1 MNADNFSQFL
11 EDPSLLYQA
20 SYQELKSLALQYPY
34 CRNLHLLLFQKSY
47 MDGSGE
53 WEQNLEKA
61 AAYSI
66 DRRRLYFMSRRL
78 DKKTEAAEENF
89 MLSEE
94 FLELKSLE
102 ILQLEE
108 NLLPETDA
116 GEKTGLRLE
125 FGPLP
130 QEPAPSRKGEPG
142 KALPADPEEDEEE
155 EFEELPEIS
164 AGLAPREE
172 ENPEEKEP
180 EAGRAEAVDGEQ
192 PALHAA
198 PPEPAPAA
206 FRVDEELVKT
216 LSCLPEIIAGLTE
229 TTANSLPAP
238 KKAKDKIKRT
248 GKKGHRPPLLN
259 PELAALKQARP
270 SRPVFTIGTLG
281 ETEEAAGYSKPRPQP
296 KQSFTSWVEQFQA
309 PNVQTRLGELMESKK
324 REESKRKRKKN
335 KKNKPSRVGRL
346 ALRSITE
353 NKEILSETLAELL
366 ASQGEYQRAIE
377 MYEALMLV
385 FPQKS
390 GFFAEK
396 IENLKSK

>member
-66 DRRRLYFMSRRL
+66 DRRRLFFMSRRL
-78 DKKTEAAEENF
+78 DKKPEAAEENF

-108 NLLPETDA
+108 NLLPETGA
-116 GEKTGLRLE
+116 GEKTGIRLE

-142 KALPADPEEDEEE
+142 KALPADTEDDDEEE
-155 EFEELPEIS
+155 FDELPEIS
-164 AGLAPREE
+164 AGPAPREE

-180 EAGRAEAVDGEQ
+180 EAGRAESADGEQ

-198 PPEPAPAA
+198 PPEPAPPA

-229 TTANSLPAP
+229 TTAIGLPAP
-238 KKAKDKIKRT
+238 KKAKDKIKRA
-248 GKKGHRPPLLN
+248 GKKGHRPPLLS

-270 SRPVFTIGTLG
+270 SRPVFTIGTLR
-281 ETEEAAGYSKPRPQP
+281 ETEEAAGSSKPGPQP

-309 PNVQTRLGELMESKK
+309 PNVQTRLSELMESKK
-324 REESKRKRKKN
+324 REDSKRKRKKN